1 MYGGDEFSL
10 ASDTQNLYT
19 RETILFLICFA
30 MHLEQTLVVLKPD
43 AMGRTII
50 GEIITRFE
58 RVGLTLVGMKLV
70 HADEQLL
77 HDHYEGIGTLGTRR
91 GKEVLD
97 LVVKMMSQAP
107 VLAMVWEGVE
117 AVELVR
123 KLVGSTEPKSAAPGT
138 IRGDYAHMSF
148 NYLDANPGTDL
159 YNIIHASADLGEAKQ
174 EIALWFKDGE
184 VYPHDP
190 LNKKFVR

>member
-1 MYGGDEFSL
+1 
-10 ASDTQNLYT
+10 
-19 RETILFLICFA
+19 
-30 MHLEQTLVVLKPD
+30 MHLEQTLVILKPD

-70 HADEQLL
+70 QASKEQLIA
-77 HDHYEGIGTLGTRR
+77 HYEGIGTLGSRR
-91 GKEVLD
+91 GQEILD
-97 LVVKMMSQAP
+97 LVVKMMSQSPLLCMAR
-107 VLAMVWEGVE
+107 EGVE
-117 AVELVR
+117 AVEVVR
-123 KLVGSTEPKSAAPGT
+123 KLVGGTEPKSAAPGT

-159 YNIIHASADLGEAKQ
+159 YNIIHASADVGEAKQ
-174 EIALWFKDGE
+174 EVPLRFTSDE
-184 VYPHDP
+184 LYPTAP

>member
-1 MYGGDEFSL
+1 M
-10 ASDTQNLYT
+10 Q
-19 RETILFLICFA
+19 
-30 MHLEQTLVVLKPD
+30 LEQTLVILKPD

-50 GEIITRFE
+50 GEIISRFE

-70 HADEQLL
+70 HASEEQLIG
-77 HDHYEGIGTLGTRR
+77 HYEGIGTLGTRR
-91 GKEVLD
+91 GQEILD
-97 LVVKMMSQAP
+97 LVVKMMAQAP
-107 VLAMVWEGVE
+107 VLAMVREGVE
-117 AVELVR
+117 AVEIVR

-148 NYLDANPGTDL
+148 GYLDANPGTDL

-174 EIALWFKDGE
+174 EITLWFKPDE
-184 VYPHDP
+184 VYTHDP